1 MADDERGPC
10 GDADASKGIGG
21 VSMNRRGTL
30 EVKLGCLKLRS
41 GTQECDKV
49 KVGCDWKVNQAWGL
63 ISAN

>member
-1 MADDERGPC
+1 MLDDERGPC
-10 GDADASKGIGG
+10 GNTDANKGIGG

-30 EVKLGCLKLRS
+30 EVKLRCLELQP

-49 KVGCDWKVNQAWGL
+49 KIGCDWKVNQAWGL